1 MGRKSTWTPLLSHD
15 GSEAVWVQARFVI
28 SSSQGR
34 EEGGRSK
41 GTKGAAIFRT
51 SFQDLAGEPAFLNS
65 GKACCVCCQDKTK
78 KHNGEQEQKS
88 KRRKMKLSST
98 SSALETERKSNHLV
112 PLCSTWYLCLAQHTY
127 ICSIVFSCHNKT
139 DEITPLKVRVN
150 PLHGPWKRPKLT
162 ETYYKGVRIDTT
174 SCFYHNFT
182 LHANNR
188 GLNLFFSLS
197 LYFPPEEHH
206 HSGNKDTE
214 HQC

>member
-1 MGRKSTWTPLLSHD
+1 MFAVKTRQRNAMENKNRRARGEKWNSPPLHQPWKQRGKVITWFLCVPHDICVLLS
-15 GSEAVWVQARFVI
+15 I
-28 SSSQGR
+28 
-34 EEGGRSK
+34 
-41 GTKGAAIFRT
+41 
-51 SFQDLAGEPAFLNS
+51 
-65 GKACCVCCQDKTK
+65 
-78 KHNGEQEQKS
+78 
-88 KRRKMKLSST
+88 
-98 SSALETERKSNHLV
+98 
-112 PLCSTWYLCLAQHTY
+112 HTY

-174 SCFYHNFT
+174 SWFYHNFT